1 LRFLREVQNPDGGWG
16 YRPANR
22 SAVEPTCWALLAL
35 AGTHEGTELERAAS
49 RGRDWLLATQLP
61 DGAWPAFPGQQEGCW
76 VTPLA
81 CLALR
86 EHNAAPDALA
96 KGLNWLCDA
105 WPGEGTLWQR
115 LRLRLFAP
123 SSQVRQ
129 NHSLRGW
136 SWTPSTS
143 SWVEPTAYALILF
156 RNLFPGD
163 GPRRVVKRRQLAEA
177 MLYDRMCPE
186 GGWNSGNPF
195 VYGVAGDPLIGPTV
209 WALLAL
215 QKHRERAENQ
225 KSLDWLAGVYEQAQG
240 PGSLALA
247 HICLETYGRAP
258 RPLEP
263 ALKRLYQMNMFLENV
278 AVAAFAAMALDP
290 AAGWRRWA
298 AGGAPQP

>member
-1 LRFLREVQNPDGGWG
+1 MRFLREVQNPDGGWG

-35 AGTHEGTELERAAS
+35 AGTHEGTGLERAAS

-61 DGAWPAFPGQQEGCW
+61 DGSWPAFPGQQEGCW

-86 EHNAAPDALA
+86 EHDAAPDALA

-105 WPGEGTLWQR
+105 WPGESTLWQR

-136 SWTPSTS
+136 SWTPSTG
-143 SWVEPTAYALILF
+143 SWVEPTAYALILL
-156 RNLFPGD
+156 RNLFPGV
-163 GPRRVVKRRQLAEA
+163 GPRRVLKRRQLAEA

-215 QKHRERAENQ
+215 QKHRERAENR

-258 RPLEP
+258 WPLEP
-263 ALKRLYQMNMFLENV
+263 ELKRLYQMNRFLENV
-278 AVAAFAAMALDP
+278 VVAAFAAMALDP